1 MRQAVTAHYEGL
13 VEDLRD
19 DGLEPPVTLD
29 EYLTAATAGGIGPN
43 VFGELVVR
51 TADGTWRQSY
61 RSFCT
66 QWIISVWGPGT
77 DELGV
82 VSLGPDPL
90 VPGLGLLRPPYL
102 PTEPP
107 RVLPRPPR
115 IGRRLGPGF
124 DLRPGRD
131 GSQPPGRRILGGAPD
146 VSTRE
151 RKTLLVSA
159 ELFGFPS

>member
-77 DELGV
+77 DDWVLCPSDPTPWFPDSAFFDHHIYPPNHLAYYHDPRELVDDSDRASTYDRDGMEANRLAGEYLGV
-82 VSLGPDPL
+82 
-90 VPGLGLLRPPYL
+90 PP
-102 PTEPP
+102 T
-107 RVLPRPPR
+107 
-115 IGRRLGPGF
+115 
-124 DLRPGRD
+124 
-131 GSQPPGRRILGGAPD
+131 
-146 VSTRE
+146 
-151 RKTLLVSA
+151 
-159 ELFGFPS
+159 